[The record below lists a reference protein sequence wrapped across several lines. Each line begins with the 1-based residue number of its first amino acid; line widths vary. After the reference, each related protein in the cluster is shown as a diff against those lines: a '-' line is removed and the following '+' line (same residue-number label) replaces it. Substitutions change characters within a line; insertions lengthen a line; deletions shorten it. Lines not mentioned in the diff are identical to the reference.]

1 MKVQKRIYRMT
12 DRELRAYRRQR
23 RQRRQIRNRLLIAAL
38 SLCIILGGALSYRAL
53 RSSADTG
60 AGETRFKYYTNV
72 SVAYGETLWKLAEEY
87 MDEEMYKDKSAY
99 ISEVVSINHL
109 ENSDS
114 LKEGQYLIV
123 PYYSTDFVK

>member
-1 MKVQKRIYRMT
+1 MRVQKRAYSMT
-12 DRELRAYRRQR
+12 DRELRAYKRLRRR
-23 RQRRQIRNRLLIAAL
+23 RRQILNRLLVAAL
-38 SLCIILGGALSYRAL
+38 SLCIISGGALSYRAL
-53 RSSADTG
+53 HSSADTG
-60 AGETRFKYYTNV
+60 AEETRFKYYTNV

-87 MDEEMYKDKSAY
+87 MDEEMYQDKNAY

-114 LKEGQYLIV
+114 LKEGQCLIV